1 MTEIKLN
8 IGHKGKNYAMSFENI
23 LEGKKIGDKVPGD
36 FFGLDGYEL
45 EITGG
50 SDMAGFP
57 MRKDLPGQGRK
68 KILAVSGIG
77 LHNDEKGIKVRKTVA
92 GNTIHAQTAQINV
105 KVVKEGKEDIFPQKK
120 EAPKEEPKKA

>member
-57 MRKDLPGQGRK
+57 MRKDIEGMGRK
-68 KILAVSGIG
+68 KPLAVSGIG
-77 LHNDEKGIKVRKTVA
+77 FKSGNKSDKIRKTVV
-92 GNTIHAQTAQINV
+92 GNTVGARISQVNF
-105 KVVKEGKEDIFPQKK
+105 KVVKEGSKKLEEIFKK
-120 EAPKEEPKKA
+120 EEKKEE